1 MSDDIFSPP
10 ETEKFQPQLPP
21 ASGQKSERRKRRV
34 NKRAGTDMSKP
45 KRTYRPRTSKVA
57 VSVVVS
63 DPFKPLLALI
73 DAYKAAPSEVKA
85 VFKKIFG

>member
-21 ASGQKSERRKRRV
+21 ASGQKPERRKRRV
-34 NKRAGTDMSKP
+34 NKRAGADMSKP
-45 KRTYRPRTSKVA
+45 KRTYQPRAPKAA
-57 VSVVVS
+57 VSVVS